1 MWMGLGWVVSR
12 RIPVSQ
18 LPGILQGTHK
28 VYGGVVRNNLGRI
41 TAHLLT
47 NGASGFPSS
56 LLPGLDTIGSLVN
69 AAQIYAVGRDVQQVQ
84 QSVNAVFQTAVAGTV
99 LSGLG
104 VVTSVAGFAYLSHR
118 LNRVEVTLS
127 LLEKQVKEIKAL
139 LQMQQRA
146 QLSTALDNLR
156 YAETT
161 ADAQLRRELL
171 RESHRIFTTLSHYYG
186 GVWGHSED
194 MSEVELVDEYFTL
207 AFTGAALA
215 ASALGEWEMAAL
227 EFKTHQAVW
236 RSLAKQHSEKH
247 LFKGDPRRLID
258 SELVEDLPTRELVGM
273 LDFVHSSDR
282 GIDWIDELRR
292 MPSGSAMSLQR
303 VLPGGIQKFVRS
315 TSERNGITFVRRLR
329 ARDEVLDANV
339 AHFEFLSEKKISANR
354 FSVEIKE
361 ALANSNGEPIC
372 ITEQSLT

>member
-1 MWMGLGWVVSR
+1 M
-12 RIPVSQ
+12 
-18 LPGILQGTHK
+18 
-28 VYGGVVRNNLGRI
+28 
-41 TAHLLT
+41 
-47 NGASGFPSS
+47 
-56 LLPGLDTIGSLVN
+56 
-69 AAQIYAVGRDVQQVQ
+69 AVP
-84 QSVNAVFQTAVAGTV
+84 
-99 LSGLG
+99 
-104 VVTSVAGFAYLSHR
+104 
-118 LNRVEVTLS
+118 
-127 LLEKQVKEIKAL
+127 KAL
-139 LQMQQRA
+139 ASRVPW
-146 QLSTALDNLR
+146 
-156 YAETT
+156 
-161 ADAQLRRELL
+161 RE
-171 RESHRIFTTLSHYYG
+171 
-186 GVWGHSED
+186 
-194 MSEVELVDEYFTL
+194 
-207 AFTGAALA
+207 
-215 ASALGEWEMAAL
+215 
-227 EFKTHQAVW
+227 
-236 RSLAKQHSEKH
+236 
-247 LFKGDPRRLID
+247 ID

>member
-1 MWMGLGWVVSR
+1 
-12 RIPVSQ
+12 
-18 LPGILQGTHK
+18 
-28 VYGGVVRNNLGRI
+28 
-41 TAHLLT
+41 
-47 NGASGFPSS
+47 
-56 LLPGLDTIGSLVN
+56 
-69 AAQIYAVGRDVQQVQ
+69 
-84 QSVNAVFQTAVAGTV
+84 
-99 LSGLG
+99 
-104 VVTSVAGFAYLSHR
+104 
-118 LNRVEVTLS
+118 
-127 LLEKQVKEIKAL
+127 
-139 LQMQQRA
+139 
-146 QLSTALDNLR
+146 
-156 YAETT
+156 
-161 ADAQLRRELL
+161 
-171 RESHRIFTTLSHYYG
+171 
-186 GVWGHSED
+186 
-194 MSEVELVDEYFTL
+194 
-207 AFTGAALA
+207 
-215 ASALGEWEMAAL
+215 MAAL